1 MVSEMSIPW
10 RLTLSSTH
18 PTLSKACL
26 LHVLFGLSAPFNAEW
41 VPYLYWSLNLSFLNF
56 PCTVWCR
63 VSVCWGC
70 HDWFALEI
78 IGAAGGVTKST
89 LCRMGDH
96 SQSLSQPASV
106 STPSQLFHIKAV
118 NCDFTVRVLHNCF
131 TNREEGLLWQILC
144 QEVELGRECGAG
156 RESQFQTGCILMTMQ
171 IDADFLALVRGDCGW
186 EWEADFLL
194 LGWFSKKS
202 NCSFNTSFSFEWTDT
217 PWKPSFLL

>member
-1 MVSEMSIPW
+1 MLCLVWPGSIPAVTSSMYVAYHTSKLGPRTLLHVRCKHKVNYLQLKSAQPGKSMAKVPVVLEMSILW

-18 PTLSKACL
+18 PTLSNAHL
-26 LHVLFGLSAPFNAEW
+26 LHVLSGLSAPFTAEQ

-89 LCRMGDH
+89 LHRMGDH

-118 NCDFTVRVLHNCF
+118 NCDFTVPVLHNCF
-131 TNREEGLLWQILC
+131 TNWEEGLLSQILC
-144 QEVELGRECGAG
+144 QEVE
-156 RESQFQTGCILMTMQ
+156 
-171 IDADFLALVRGDCGW
+171 
-186 EWEADFLL
+186 
-194 LGWFSKKS
+194 
-202 NCSFNTSFSFEWTDT
+202 
-217 PWKPSFLL
+217 

>member
-1 MVSEMSIPW
+1 MSLLW

-18 PTLSKACL
+18 PTLSNARL
-26 LHVLFGLSAPFNAEW
+26 LHVLSGLSAPFTTEQ

-70 HDWFALEI
+70 HDWFAREI

-96 SQSLSQPASV
+96 SQSLSRPARA

-131 TNREEGLLWQILC
+131 TNWEEGLLSQILC
-144 QEVELGRECGAG
+144 REVEWGEREPVWYLVHFNDYADRRTLLCFGKGGVDGSGRLTGR
-156 RESQFQTGCILMTMQ
+156 RESRLTPRFWDDLIRGAT
-171 IDADFLALVRGDCGW
+171 ALSTLVS
-186 EWEADFLL
+186 A
-194 LGWFSKKS
+194 S
-202 NCSFNTSFSFEWTDT
+202 NRPSP

>member
-1 MVSEMSIPW
+1 MKVDAKLRTPHIIKC
-10 RLTLSSTH
+10 H
-18 PTLSKACL
+18 L
-26 LHVLFGLSAPFNAEW
+26 LHVLSGLSAPFNAER

-89 LCRMGDH
+89 LRRMGDH

-144 QEVELGRECGAG
+144 QEVEAGEGG
-156 RESQFQTGCILMTMQ
+156 RESQLQTGCVLITMQ
-171 IDADFLALVRGDCGW
+171 IDANFFTLVRRGYGW
-186 EWEADFLL
+186 EWEADWQERESKLTSCSWDDLVRRATALL
-194 LGWFSKKS
+194 TLASAS
-202 NCSFNTSFSFEWTDT
+202 NGLYT
-217 PWKPSFLL
+217 PWKPSFPL